1 MNAMVNR
8 AGAII
13 CGAFFATVVSTTF
26 AAVRVATNGIL
37 TIEVED
43 AGSELGMFSVQ
54 TGASHPQPNQR
65 VLYPIGTSYITLRDN
80 TAQEVWTNSGG
91 TPDSGIAPYVSRS
104 MQAAPATAA
113 IINTANGF
121 RVTYTLPNWVVVQD
135 LALAGTTIA
144 DTSVRQTVTVT
155 NTSTATRSYGVRYM
169 WDWMIAGND
178 ASFFRARNPDG
189 TYTNVFAAYTPPA
202 FQAFEEVNSL
212 TTPAFSV
219 FGTVQ
224 GGTLVPPPTAP
235 DRLGYVRWS
244 TSEGAPWD
252 FAVTGFG
259 DDSSTVHYWGY
270 TTALS
275 LAPGG
280 STAFTEYL
288 STNPSA
294 VGVGPTGPLV
304 EVPTLSEWALIA
316 LAGLLGLFG
325 LRAASRR
332 A

>member
-1 MNAMVNR
+1 MKTITGR
-8 AGAII
+8 AATAL
-13 CGAFFATVVSTTF
+13 CATLFFCVASASF
-26 AAVRVATNGIL
+26 AATRTATNGIL
-37 TIEVED
+37 TIQVED

-80 TAQEVWTNSGG
+80 TAQEIWTNSGG
-91 TPDSGIAPYVSRS
+91 APNTGIAPYVSRS
-104 MQAAPATAA
+104 MQTAPATAA
-113 IINTANGF
+113 IVNTANGF
-121 RVTYTLPNWVVVQD
+121 QVTYTLPNWVVVQD
-135 LALAGTTIA
+135 LVLAGTTLS
-144 DTSVRQTVTVT
+144 DTSVRQTVTVR

-178 ASFFRARNPDG
+178 ASFFRTRNPDG
-189 TYTNVFAAYTPPA
+189 TFTNVFQAFAPPG

-224 GGTLVPPPTAP
+224 GGTLVPAPTAP
-235 DRLGYVRWS
+235 DRLGYVSWG
-244 TSEGAPWD
+244 TSESAPWD
-252 FAVTGFG
+252 FAVTGSG
-259 DDSSTVHYWGY
+259 GDSSTVHYWGY

-288 STNPSA
+288 STNPNA
-294 VGVGPTGPLV
+294 VGVGPAAPLV
-304 EVPTLSEWALIA
+304 QVPTLSEWALIA